1 MFLAVRRAGDCK
13 DGNDREPNVT
23 DKLGSIARRLR
34 GGTALELY
42 ARCVRDLVKAN
53 VHGPRLETGLTISK
67 VVLPGSL
74 EAIVKSQRLDGRP
87 RSLKAPLPLSERAR
101 IALAKELARN
111 KPQSRSRNLALYN
124 LRCWQ
129 HAARE
134 DVFLNEVRPP
144 AIILEPI
151 FIDCDEP
158 YSYESN

>member
-67 VVLPGSL
+67 VVYCS
-74 EAIVKSQRLDGRP
+74 
-87 RSLKAPLPLSERAR
+87 R
-101 IALAKELARN
+101 ISCTDALW
-111 KPQSRSRNLALYN
+111 RSRCKGPAH
-124 LRCWQ
+124 WPGFFF
-129 HAARE
+129 E
-134 DVFLNEVRPP
+134 VFNSIHMNK
-144 AIILEPI
+144 AHH
-151 FIDCDEP
+151 
-158 YSYESN
+158 NQ